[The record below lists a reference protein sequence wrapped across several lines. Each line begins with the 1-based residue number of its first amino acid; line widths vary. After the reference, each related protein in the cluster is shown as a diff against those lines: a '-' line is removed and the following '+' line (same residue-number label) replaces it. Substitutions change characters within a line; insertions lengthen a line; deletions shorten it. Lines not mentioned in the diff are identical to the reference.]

1 LGERLILFGPPGVGK
16 GTQAIR
22 LSTALRV
29 PHISTGEMLR
39 EAMQSRTPVGSKVRG
54 YIDTG
59 ALVPDEIILEVVG
72 ERMAKPD
79 AQDGYVLDGF
89 PRTVPQAQAL
99 GLLLGKPPALDAVVV
114 LDAPME
120 ALVQRLSGRRICESC
135 QNNYHVSSK
144 PPKVAGV
151 CDKCQGVLIQRSDDA
166 EATVRFRQTEYLA
179 KTKPVLE
186 FFQSDGWPVRIV
198 DALGD
203 MDQIFGRIYAAL
215 FFWS

>member
-1 LGERLILFGPPGVGK
+1 M
-16 GTQAIR
+16 
-22 LSTALRV
+22 ALRV

-39 EAMQSRTPVGSKVRG
+39 EAMQSRTPLGLKARAF
-54 YIDTG
+54 IDQG
-59 ALVPDEIILEVVG
+59 ALVPDALILDVVA
-72 ERMAKPD
+72 ERLAKPD
-79 AQDGYVLDGF
+79 AREGYVLDGF
-89 PRTVPQAQAL
+89 PRTVPQARAL
-99 GLLLGKPPALDAVVV
+99 GVLLGKPPALDAVVV
-114 LDAPME
+114 LDAPMD

-135 QNNYHVSSK
+135 QGNYHVLSK

-166 EATVRFRQTEYLA
+166 EETVRFRQTEYLS

-186 FFQSDGWPVRIV
+186 FFTEDGWPVRMV

-215 FFWS
+215 FFWN

>member
-22 LSTALRV
+22 LSMALRV

-39 EAMQSRTPVGSKVRG
+39 EAMQSRTPLGLKARAF
-54 YIDTG
+54 IDQG
-59 ALVPDEIILEVVG
+59 ALVPDALILDVVA
-72 ERMAKPD
+72 ERLGKSD
-79 AQDGYVLDGF
+79 ARDGYVLDGF

-99 GLLLGKPPALDAVVV
+99 GALLGKPPALDAVVV
-114 LDAPME
+114 LDAPMD

-135 QNNYHVSSK
+135 QSNYHVLSK
-144 PPKVAGV
+144 PPKAAGV

-166 EATVRFRQTEYLA
+166 EETVRFRQTEYVS

-186 FFQSDGWPVRIV
+186 FFNEDGWPVRMV

-215 FFWS
+215 FFWN

>member
-22 LSTALRV
+22 LSIALRV

-39 EAMQSRTPVGSKVRG
+39 EAMQSRTPLGLKARAF
-54 YIDTG
+54 IDQG
-59 ALVPDEIILEVVG
+59 ALVPDELILGVVA
-72 ERMAKPD
+72 ERLAKPD
-79 AQDGYVLDGF
+79 TSEGYVLDGF
-89 PRTVPQAQAL
+89 PRTVHQARAL
-99 GLLLGKPPALDAVVV
+99 GDILGKPPALDAVVV
-114 LDAPME
+114 LDAPMD

-135 QNNYHVSSK
+135 QSNYHIVSK
-144 PPKVAGV
+144 PPKLGGV

-166 EATVRFRQTEYLA
+166 EETVRFRQGEYLA
-179 KTKPVLE
+179 KTKPVLD
-186 FFQSDGWPVRIV
+186 FFQEDGWPVRLV

-215 FFWS
+215 FFWN